1 MWSGR
6 ELNPRHEDFQSSAL
20 PTELPDRLVGIANI
34 TNRREKRI
42 WLSLLAARCSLL
54 LPRCPREIHDGDKDA
69 PWQEAK
75 AKIIGELVVGL
86 TKAHEQTRL

>member
-42 WLSLLAARCSLL
+42 LCMSHCAGLAARRVEQPWSTLCISLQ
-54 LPRCPREIHDGDKDA
+54 RGNSR
-69 PWQEAK
+69 
-75 AKIIGELVVGL
+75 
-86 TKAHEQTRL
+86 HENKYG

>member
-42 WLSLLAARCSLL
+42 WLSLLAARCSYHGVHAKFTMGTRTPLGKR
-54 LPRCPREIHDGDKDA
+54 PRPKS
-69 PWQEAK
+69 
-75 AKIIGELVVGL
+75 
-86 TKAHEQTRL
+86 